1 MFPTAWPRLR
11 QWLTEDGAALR
22 IYGDLT
28 VPGVPLSAAGDD
40 QGVRPEAVRGP
51 ADRNAADADVEAST
65 GGTAGHARLSYVPTI
80 LAGLMPHS
88 PESRPSGSGARYL
101 ADLALGEAPPESRIA
116 SRRLPVSPR
125 NQVAGG
131 AHRRARPGAA
141 AWRASGSLTW
151 QAGAFGRCLVRA
163 WRGGSRCQF
172 SLQAGLSRCTG
183 GCRRRLVLI
192 NRAVCGRRH
201 GSAADRDSTVWRW
214 KESTARIGVY
224 EAPGRLRGRGGGS
237 DSG

>member
-1 MFPTAWPRLR
+1 MAVADIVP
-11 QWLTEDGAALR
+11 
-22 IYGDLT
+22 
-28 VPGVPLSAAGDD
+28 VPGVPLSSAGDD

-131 AHRRARPGAA
+131 AHGRARARQPA
-141 AWRASGSLTW
+141 ASGTLTW

-183 GCRRRLVLI
+183 GCRRRLVLT
-192 NRAVCGRRH
+192 ALFAGRRRSRLA
-201 GSAADRDSTVWRW
+201 GRTRTGTARCGDGRS
-214 KESTARIGVY
+214 STARIGVY